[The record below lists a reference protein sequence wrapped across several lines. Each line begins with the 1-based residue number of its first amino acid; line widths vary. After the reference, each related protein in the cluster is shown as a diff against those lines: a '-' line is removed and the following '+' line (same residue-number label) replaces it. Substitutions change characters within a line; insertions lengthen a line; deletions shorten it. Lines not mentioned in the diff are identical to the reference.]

1 MRRRIRNL
9 SGSSLVRGQDGISM
23 IEVMVAALVLT
34 LGALAMLGLISSQAH
49 NTFRGEQSQVVSNRL
64 QAEMEKIKAL
74 PYSQIAMTALPADTS
89 DTSDPRWRM
98 SGSSYS
104 ISQDGTQLRP
114 VVVNGSVLYDGG
126 TVSGG
131 TVSPTPETFS
141 SGNVHGT
148 IYRNVVWEND
158 PSCPDASCPGAQDLK
173 RVIVAIQLDTTAV
186 GGVRHYQELQSQIAD
201 PNATVTGPHNGC
213 QSSCNSTPWTFF
225 LTDTPGGGPSP
236 CNPAV
241 DRQPITADHLVHNT
255 NGACTAGLKNS
266 SDCTTV
272 LGVTSCPGGT
282 PDLMVTHAPPLI
294 TESPLYDYATDIEP
308 AVNPGLDKGLQMP
321 KPSSPGC
328 LSSLFQP
335 LTNVSGTLLPD
346 PDATR
351 MQTIHKWLTNPMGNG
366 FNITLSG
373 TGTLDLWTQSI
384 SAATYTGKIC
394 FWIFERHLNV
404 FGVPV
409 DTPAVN
415 LSNGNLT
422 YFTYSPPGG
431 VWPTSWTELHI
442 PLHFNL
448 GVNLGPNSQLGFALQ
463 VEQSG
468 TSGGG
473 LQFMY
478 DEPSFDSR
486 VVVDT
491 TSLLPF

>member
-1 MRRRIRNL
+1 
-9 SGSSLVRGQDGISM
+9 M

-64 QAEMEKIKAL
+64 QEEMEKIKQL
-74 PYSQIAMTALPADTS
+74 PYTQIAMTALPADTA
-89 DTSDPRWRM
+89 DTTDPRWRM

-104 ISQDGTQLRP
+104 ISQDGIQLRP
-114 VVVNGSVLYDGG
+114 VVVNGSALYDGG

-131 TVSPTPETFS
+131 TVSPNPQTFS

-201 PNATVTGPHNGC
+201 PNATVTGPHNPC
-213 QSSCNSTPWTFF
+213 QSGCNATPWTFF
-225 LTDTPGGGPSP
+225 LTDTS
-236 CNPAV
+236 CDQS
-241 DRQPITADHLVHNT
+241 DRQTITGDHLVHNT
-255 NGACTAGLKNS
+255 NGVCSAGLKNS
-266 SDCTTV
+266 TNCTT
-272 LGVTSCPGGT
+272 TCPPGA

-294 TESPLYDYATDIEP
+294 TESPLYDYATDLEP
-308 AVNPGLDKGLQMP
+308 AVNPNLDKGLQMP
-321 KPSSPGC
+321 TPSSSGC

-335 LTNVSGTLLPD
+335 LTDGSGALTDD

-351 MQTIHKWLTNPMGNG
+351 MQTIHKWLSKPMGSG
-366 FNITLSG
+366 FNVTLDGS
-373 TGTLDLWTQSI
+373 GTLDLWTQSVN
-384 SAATYTGKIC
+384 AATYPGKIC
-394 FWIFERHLNV
+394 FWLFERHPNTA
-404 FGVPV
+404 GGPV
-409 DTPAVN
+409 DTPATN
-415 LSNGNLT
+415 LDLNNAT

-431 VWPTSWTELHI
+431 VWATSWTELHI

-448 GVNLGPNSQLGFALQ
+448 GTSLSANSQLGVGLQ
-463 VEQSG
+463 VERSG

-473 LQFMY
+473 MQFMY

-486 VVVDT
+486 LVVNT
-491 TSLLPF
+491 TSTLPF

>member
-1 MRRRIRNL
+1 MMSMFRKLRR
-9 SGSSLVRGQDGISM
+9 SGLVRRQDGISM

-34 LGALAMLGLISSQAH
+34 LGALATLGLVSSQAH
-49 NTFRGEQSQVVSNRL
+49 NTYRGEQSQVVSNRL
-64 QAEMEKIKAL
+64 QGEMEKITQL
-74 PYSQIAMTALPADTS
+74 PYSQIAMTALPADTI

-104 ISQDGTQLRP
+104 TAQNGTQLRP
-114 VVVNGSVLYDGG
+114 VVVNGSSLYAGG

-131 TVSPTPETFS
+131 VVSPTPQTFS
-141 SGNVHGT
+141 SGNVSGT
-148 IYRNVVWEND
+148 IYRNVVWEDD
-158 PSCPDASCPGAQDLK
+158 PSCPPASCPGTQDLK
-173 RVIVAIQLDTTAV
+173 RVTVAIRLNSSTV

-201 PNATVTGPHNGC
+201 PDATVTGPNPGC
-213 QSSCNSTPWTFF
+213 QSSCNTTPWTFF
-225 LTDTPGGGPSP
+225 LTDTPIA
-236 CNPAV
+236 CATT
-241 DRQPITADHLVHNT
+241 DRQAITADHLLHNT
-255 NGACTAGLKNS
+255 NGSCGSGPKNS

-272 LGVTSCPGGT
+272 PTTGCPAGT
-282 PDLMVTHAPPLI
+282 PDLMVTHAPPLVA
-294 TESPLYDYATDIEP
+294 ESPLYDYATDLEP
-308 AVNPGLDKGLQMP
+308 SVSPELDKGLQMP
-321 KPSSPGC
+321 KPSSTGC
-328 LSSLFQP
+328 QSSLFQP
-335 LTNVSGTLLPD
+335 LTNASGVLQPD
-346 PDATR
+346 PDPTR
-351 MQTIHKWLTNPMGNG
+351 MQTIHKWVTNAMGSG

-404 FGVPV
+404 LGVPV

-415 LSNGNLT
+415 AVTGNAT

-442 PLHFNL
+442 PLSFNL
-448 GVNLGPNSQLGFALQ
+448 GLNLSANSRLGFALQ
-463 VEQSG
+463 VEQAG

-486 VVVDT
+486 LVVNT